1 MSNCAW
7 LIKKMPYIKQTVIV
21 LNKKSVRQADRW
33 YTLLC
38 CDNGKQD
45 VIVRGAAKSSSKLAG
60 HLEVGNK
67 AEVMLAPGKNVVH
80 LAGAKVLDSYRAINN
95 DYDSLLLKWIA
106 LKKINELTYGDEVS
120 VDFFEAV
127 DDFLSVIGGENKDWS
142 TKVLLY
148 NVLMMHLV
156 TIAGYQIV
164 PRQYFEPQN
173 ASFVDQASKQTIK
186 LDRKTLLTIKFGASQ
201 NIGWC
206 EKFKL
211 VPKIKL
217 NNEQLKTL
225 HTIVNTYFKY
235 YISAL

>member
-1 MSNCAW
+1 
-7 LIKKMPYIKQTVIV
+7 MPYLKQTVIV
-21 LNKKSVRQADRW
+21 LNKKAVRQADRW

-38 CDNGKQD
+38 QNNGKQD

-67 AEVMLAPGKNVVH
+67 AEVMLAPGKNMVH
-80 LAGAKVLDSYRAINN
+80 LAGAKVIDSYHASDN

-106 LKKINELTYGDEVS
+106 LKKVNELTYGNEVS
-120 VDFFEAV
+120 VEFFEAL
-127 DDFLSVIGGENKDWS
+127 DDFLATVGRADKDWS

-156 TIAGYQIV
+156 TIAGYQIA

-173 ASFVDQASKQTIK
+173 ASFLEQAGQQTIK

-201 NIGWC
+201 NIEWR
-206 EKFKL
+206 EKFTL
-211 VPKIKL
+211 SPKIQL

-225 HTIVNTYFKY
+225 HTIINTYFKY